1 MDRRA
6 IWEKWKTDYDFK
18 TLTGSGWSLAVTLV
32 FALYHGYLGI
42 AHHSGWYGSVCVYYL
57 MLAAVRFVLLDTERR
72 VLGKPE
78 KKADAS
84 RRRTYRVAAGLL
96 LVLNLALVAPVT
108 LMVLQQR
115 VVDMSLIPAI
125 SIAAYTTYR
134 VTMASINQWKKRK
147 RSENPLVKLLRSVNL
162 IDALVAVLTLQ
173 NTLIMVNGGD
183 ADRSLLPVTAASS
196 FFIWGG
202 IVVLSVL
209 SFADSLKTSA
219 KRYDHHAAG
228 SLTEEDRGRLFNE
241 QP

>member
-72 VLGKPE
+72 VLRKPE
-78 KKADAS
+78 KKTDAS
-84 RRRTYRVAAGLL
+84 RRRTYRWATGLL
-96 LVLNLALVAPVT
+96 LVLNL
-108 LMVLQQR
+108 
-115 VVDMSLIPAI
+115 
-125 SIAAYTTYR
+125 
-134 VTMASINQWKKRK
+134 
-147 RSENPLVKLLRSVNL
+147 
-162 IDALVAVLTLQ
+162 ALVAVLTLQ

-183 ADRSLLPVTAASS
+183 ADRSLLPVTATSS
-196 FFIWGG
+196 FFIWGT

-209 SFADSLKTSA
+209 SFADSLKASA
-219 KRYDHHAAG
+219 KREV
-228 SLTEEDRGRLFNE
+228 STW
-241 QP
+241 P